1 MKYGPRHCR
10 NTQSIQ
16 FDGSQADVLGVLQL
30 LHSAKESVR
39 HYADQTCAGL
49 IERCISRL
57 QRQHDIAHFKAG
69 ASLDWPEAS
78 PSALLRLLEYAR
90 AELSDG
96 LNDRLCGE
104 QLTECIDRL
113 MTIQQISREQLYEH
127 EMPSVH

>member
-1 MKYGPRHCR
+1 MKGGPRHCR
-10 NTQSIQ
+10 NIRSIE
-16 FDGSQADVLGVLQL
+16 FGKPQADVLGVLQL
-30 LHSAKESVR
+30 LLSAKESVR

-57 QRQHDIAHFKAG
+57 QRQHAISHFEPG
-69 ASLDWPEAS
+69 ARVDWPEAS

-113 MTIQQISREQLYEH
+113 MTIQQISREQLYER
-127 EMPSVH
+127 EMPSLH